1 MGGFPKRI
9 ILFLFFRWK
18 EYEVRM
24 ADKVGGS
31 KREKPP
37 ITTGELMGYLNLSQ
51 SVGSSIAQEKS
62 SSLKEFREYVDR
74 KDPNM

>member
-1 MGGFPKRI
+1 
-9 ILFLFFRWK
+9 
-18 EYEVRM
+18 M

-31 KREKPP
+31 KMEKPP